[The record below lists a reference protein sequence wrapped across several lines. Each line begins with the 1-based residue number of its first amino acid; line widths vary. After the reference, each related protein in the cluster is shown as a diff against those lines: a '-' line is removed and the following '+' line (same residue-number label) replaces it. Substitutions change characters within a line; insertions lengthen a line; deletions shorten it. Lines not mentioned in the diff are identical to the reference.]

1 MSTLYV
7 AFPEYLGY
15 SSQCYTACVAF
26 SENLGNSNQNTHSCS
41 HYGTNDGF
49 IQFSHKAGSFVWWSL
64 RIFWLFLIFSISD
77 ALCLCFVYKNLYFVN

>member
-41 HYGTNDGF
+41 HYGD
-49 IQFSHKAGSFVWWSL
+49 
-64 RIFWLFLIFSISD
+64 
-77 ALCLCFVYKNLYFVN
+77 